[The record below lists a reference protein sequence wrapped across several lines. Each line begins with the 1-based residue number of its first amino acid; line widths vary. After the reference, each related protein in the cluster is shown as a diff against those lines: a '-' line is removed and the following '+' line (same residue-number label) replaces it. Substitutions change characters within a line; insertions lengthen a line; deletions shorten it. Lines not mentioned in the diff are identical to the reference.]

1 MLTVDKLNYK
11 HIYLVKMDNNLVN
24 SVNLPYNPN
33 IAIPTTKNK
42 HTSLV
47 APLIVL
53 STSLLEEYLRK
64 PFINSPLPK
73 AIMLLLL
80 SARSIFSPPLDIQ
93 WDFNKVLSGINNLII
108 DTTRVIT
115 IGNNAAAINLANSNI
130 DSVDLLQDFT
140 LDNIKPIVEVLDT
153 KEGKNT
159 NITKNLPKLAKFY
172 NLSP

>member
-80 SARSIFSPPLDIQ
+80 SARSIFSPPLDI
-93 WDFNKVLSGINNLII
+93 
-108 DTTRVIT
+108 
-115 IGNNAAAINLANSNI
+115 
-130 DSVDLLQDFT
+130 
-140 LDNIKPIVEVLDT
+140 
-153 KEGKNT
+153 
-159 NITKNLPKLAKFY
+159 
-172 NLSP
+172 